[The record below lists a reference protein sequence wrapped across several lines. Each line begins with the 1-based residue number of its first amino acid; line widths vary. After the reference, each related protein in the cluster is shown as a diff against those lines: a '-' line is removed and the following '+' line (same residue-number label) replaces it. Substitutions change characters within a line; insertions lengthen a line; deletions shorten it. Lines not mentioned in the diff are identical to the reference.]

1 MKKFILISSCLL
13 VINVG
18 CKKKACYECTTTVQ
32 ITDNSPYTPEQP
44 VGRTTNKMCD
54 KTASEI
60 AAYEQ
65 AGTSTTTATVGSVTV
80 RTVSNTKCNRQ

>member
-1 MKKFILISSCLL
+1 MKKFILISAFLL
-13 VINVG
+13 FINVG

-44 VGRTTNKMCD
+44 IGRTTNKMCD

-60 AAYEQ
+60 ATYEQ
-65 AGTSTTTATVGSVTV
+65 AGTSTTTSTVGSVTV
-80 RTVSNTKCNRQ
+80 RTVSNTKCTKK